1 MSRRSGFWP
10 FAINGGPGYRRRVQT
25 KSLVLILAGAS
36 ATVMLGV
43 ASHMAHGPALVAR
56 LDSAAATALKDAG
69 ATGVVA
75 RFQTGRGYV
84 TRHPTLAGGDML
96 ADSTRARAAA
106 AVAAIPGMGGVHWAA
121 SPRRRSAEA
130 RDTAPRLHC
139 QQDVEAVVKARS
151 IRFAE
156 GSAAFDPASE
166 EVLDE
171 VAAALKPCVGSIIAI
186 TGHTDAAGDEAGNVE
201 LSFERAE
208 AVRRALV
215 GRGIPA
221 DGLRARGVG
230 SAKPLAGLDKT
241 DTANRRIEFSVIA
254 TVPLAPTP
262 VDTPGAG

>member
-1 MSRRSGFWP
+1 MKANS
-10 FAINGGPGYRRRVQT
+10 Y
-25 KSLVLILAGAS
+25 LLILAG
-36 ATVMLGV
+36 GV
-43 ASHMAHGPALVAR
+43 ATIVLGFASQMVHGPVLIAQLDGAASVALAEAEGTGT
-56 LDSAAATALKDAG
+56 SASFHD
-69 ATGVVA
+69 
-75 RFQTGRGYV
+75 GRGWL
-84 TRHPTLAGGDML
+84 TRHPTLGGGDTL
-96 ADSTRARAAA
+96 DDATRTRAAE
-106 AVAAIPGMGGVHWAA
+106 AVSTIPGVGGVHWAP
-121 SPRRRSAEA
+121 SLRRRIAAAS
-130 RDTAPRLHC
+130 DTAPALHC

-208 AVRRALV
+208 AVRSALV
-215 GRGIPA
+215 GRSIPA

-230 SAKPLAGLDKT
+230 SAKPLVGLDKT

>member
-1 MSRRSGFWP
+1 MKNSRP
-10 FAINGGPGYRRRVQT
+10 IP
-25 KSLVLILAGAS
+25 ILTGAL
-36 ATVMLGV
+36 ATVLLGT
-43 ASHMAHGPALVAR
+43 ASQLAHGPALVGR
-56 LDSAAATALKDAG
+56 LDIAAATALLEAG
-69 ATGVVA
+69 GNGASA
-75 RFQTGRGYV
+75 RFLTSEGWL
-84 TRHPTLAGGDML
+84 TRHPTLAGGDTL
-96 ADSTRARAAA
+96 DDAIRARAAL
-106 AVAAIPGMGGVHWAA
+106 AVSRIPGMGGVHWAL
-121 SPRRRSAEA
+121 SQRRRAATDSDA
-130 RDTAPRLHC
+130 APALHC

-166 EVLDE
+166 EVLGE
-171 VAAALKPCVGSIIAI
+171 VAAALGPCVGSIIAI
-186 TGHTDAAGDEAGNVE
+186 NGHTDAAGDEAGNVE

-230 SAKPLAGLDKT
+230 SAKPLAGLEKT

>member
-1 MSRRSGFWP
+1 M
-10 FAINGGPGYRRRVQT
+10 PGYRGGVTTSRPI
-25 KSLVLILAGAS
+25 LILAGAL
-36 ATVMLGV
+36 ATVVLGV
-43 ASHMAHGPALVAR
+43 ASQIAHGSALVAR
-56 LDSAAATALKDAG
+56 LDVAAAAALHDAG
-69 ATGVVA
+69 ATGVFA
-75 RFQTGRGYV
+75 RFQTGGSWL
-84 TRHPTLAGGDML
+84 TRHPTLSGGDTL
-96 ADSTRARAAA
+96 DDTIRAQAAQ
-106 AVAAIPGMGGVHWAA
+106 AVSAIPGVGGVHWAP
-121 SPRRRSAEA
+121 SLRRRIAA
-130 RDTAPRLHC
+130 AGDAAPALHC

-156 GSAAFDPASE
+156 GSAALDPASA

-171 VAAALKPCVGSIIAI
+171 VAAALRPCVGSIIAI
-186 TGHTDAAGDEAGNVE
+186 IGHTDTGGTEPDNVA

-208 AVRRALV
+208 AVRSALIS
-215 GRGIPA
+215 RSIPA

>member
-1 MSRRSGFWP
+1 MKTNSP
-10 FAINGGPGYRRRVQT
+10 I
-25 KSLVLILAGAS
+25 LILAGAV
-36 ATVMLGV
+36 ATVVLGL
-43 ASHMAHGPALVAR
+43 ASEVAHGPTLIAGLNGSA
-56 LDSAAATALKDAG
+56 SAALAQAG
-69 ATGVVA
+69 GTGISA
-75 RFQTGRGYV
+75 RFHNDRGWL
-84 TRHPTLAGGDML
+84 TRHPALAGGDTL
-96 ADSTRARAAA
+96 DDVTRARAAEG
-106 AVAAIPGMGGVHWAA
+106 VSHIPGVGGVHWAP

-130 RDTAPRLHC
+130 SDTAPGLHC

-208 AVRRALV
+208 AVRSALV
-215 GRGIPA
+215 GRSIPA

-230 SAKPLAGLDKT
+230 SAKPLAGLDQT